1 MKKQIK
7 VLAVLS
13 TAMFMAAV
21 TPNFI
26 GTASTA
32 YAKTVGWTEENGNW
46 YYYDSYGEAI
56 TDTWKKNGDDW
67 YYLDSDGIRA
77 ADRQIDE
84 YYVGEDGK
92 RVSMKWV
99 SVENEDFWDE
109 DDAPEFLY
117 YYYGRDGKALTSRW
131 ASINGSWY
139 YFNEDGIMQ
148 TGSITV
154 DGYNYYLGEDGS
166 RKTGWI
172 LLADETDDPEYVE
185 SWYYFDNTG
194 KRIENEVDKKIEGQ
208 YYTFVDGRMQTG
220 WYKLPVQAAAES
232 GEAQT
237 ATPSEAAPVSEQTA
251 AGYQYY
257 DEDGK
262 RASGWRTIEGIEGLS
277 EEAELYR
284 FYFKNGKPYH
294 AEKGL
299 ELFTIESRKYAF
311 NTKGEMQ
318 TGKKVVNLED
328 GNVANFYFDEEG
340 VMKTGKQVIF
350 DEDLGETQNWYF
362 HTDGSR
368 KGQGFHGIKDNVLD
382 VYGLRQEA
390 DKDLRFAPVELN
402 GNQYL
407 VNSNGAVQKA
417 TSSSKSNAMPEL
429 GSGYK
434 DFKDENDKVWTV
446 NTEGVIQTQS
456 TAQ

>member
-1 MKKQIK
+1 
-7 VLAVLS
+7 
-13 TAMFMAAV
+13 MAAV

-172 LLADETDDPEYVE
+172 LLADEPMIR
-185 SWYYFDNTG
+185 NTLNHG
-194 KRIENEVDKKIEGQ
+194 TTSTIRASVLK
-208 YYTFVDGRMQTG
+208 M
-220 WYKLPVQAAAES
+220 KLTRRL
-232 GEAQT
+232 T
-237 ATPSEAAPVSEQTA
+237 ASTTPLWTA
-251 AGYQYY
+251 ACRQAGTSFPSRQQQSPAKPRQLPLPRLLLYLS
-257 DEDGK
+257 
-262 RASGWRTIEGIEGLS
+262 RPLPAISTTMRT
-277 EEAELYR
+277 
-284 FYFKNGKPYH
+284 
-294 AEKGL
+294 
-299 ELFTIESRKYAF
+299 ESALPA
-311 NTKGEMQ
+311 GEPLRRGRPQ
-318 TGKKVVNLED
+318 R
-328 GNVANFYFDEEG
+328 
-340 VMKTGKQVIF
+340 
-350 DEDLGETQNWYF
+350 
-362 HTDGSR
+362 GS
-368 KGQGFHGIKDNVLD
+368 
-382 VYGLRQEA
+382 
-390 DKDLRFAPVELN
+390 
-402 GNQYL
+402 
-407 VNSNGAVQKA
+407 
-417 TSSSKSNAMPEL
+417 
-429 GSGYK
+429 
-434 DFKDENDKVWTV
+434 
-446 NTEGVIQTQS
+446 
-456 TAQ
+456 

>member
-1 MKKQIK
+1 M
-7 VLAVLS
+7 
-13 TAMFMAAV
+13 
-21 TPNFI
+21 
-26 GTASTA
+26 
-32 YAKTVGWTEENGNW
+32 
-46 YYYDSYGEAI
+46 
-56 TDTWKKNGDDW
+56 
-67 YYLDSDGIRA
+67 
-77 ADRQIDE
+77 
-84 YYVGEDGK
+84 
-92 RVSMKWV
+92 
-99 SVENEDFWDE
+99 
-109 DDAPEFLY
+109 
-117 YYYGRDGKALTSRW
+117 
-131 ASINGSWY
+131 
-139 YFNEDGIMQ
+139 
-148 TGSITV
+148 
-154 DGYNYYLGEDGS
+154 
-166 RKTGWI
+166 
-172 LLADETDDPEYVE
+172 
-185 SWYYFDNTG
+185 
-194 KRIENEVDKKIEGQ
+194 
-208 YYTFVDGRMQTG
+208 
-220 WYKLPVQAAAES
+220 
-232 GEAQT
+232 
-237 ATPSEAAPVSEQTA
+237 

-262 RASGWRTIEGIEGLS
+262 RASDWRNIEGVEGIS
-277 EEAELYR
+277 EEGETYR

-311 NTKGEMQ
+311 NTMCEMQ

-368 KGQGFHGIKDNVLD
+368 KGQGFHGIKDNVLY